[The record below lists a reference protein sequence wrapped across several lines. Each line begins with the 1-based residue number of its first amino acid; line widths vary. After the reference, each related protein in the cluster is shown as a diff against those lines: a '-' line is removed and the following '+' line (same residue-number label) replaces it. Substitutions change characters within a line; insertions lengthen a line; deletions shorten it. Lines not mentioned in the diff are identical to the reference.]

1 MTEENLRVLNKY
13 LSEVGIENVKN
24 IALFTEGE
32 TNGDVITTMFPD
44 WEVDMSEVENRKQK
58 ALTEPVV
65 YSDGS
70 PYLVNLSV
78 DTIAPFVKCWINRE
92 ANLFTCFSLDW
103 WNSPYEWKG
112 DR

>member
-1 MTEENLRVLNKY
+1 MTEEGIRILNEA
-13 LSEVGIENVKN
+13 LSNIGIENVKN

-44 WEVDMSEVENRKQK
+44 WEVDMGEIESKQ

-70 PYLVNLSV
+70 PYLVDLSV

-92 ANLFTCFSLDW
+92 ANLFTCFNLDW
-103 WNSPYEWKG
+103 WNSPYEQKG
-112 DR
+112 EE